1 MSARHDPPEATVVTQ
16 PAQRVREAV
25 EPAVAAAGLV
35 LEDVTVAAAGRRTVV
50 RVVVDLDDDTLGSL
64 DSDTLGAV
72 SRSVSAALDITDPV
86 RGAYVLEV
94 STPGTDRP
102 LTELR
107 HFRRARTRL
116 VRLSLA
122 DGTVV
127 AGRLVSAEPSG
138 LEVDT
143 GAGTIQVELGAVVR
157 GAVEV
162 ELTHAADQEEG
173 V

>member
-1 MSARHDPPEATVVTQ
+1 MSARHDPPEATVLTQ

-25 EPAVAAAGLV
+25 EPAVTAAGLV
-35 LEDVTVAAAGRRTVV
+35 LEDVTVSAAGRRTLV
-50 RVVVDLDDDTLGSL
+50 RVVVDLDDDALGSL
-64 DSDTLGAV
+64 DSDTLGSV
-72 SRSVSAALDITDPV
+72 SRAVSAALDATDPV

-116 VRLSLA
+116 VRLTLA

-127 AGRLVSAEPSG
+127 AGRLVSAESSG
-138 LEVDT
+138 LGVDT
-143 GAGTIQVELGAVVR
+143 GAGTTQVDLDAVVR

-162 ELTHAADQEEG
+162 ELTHGADEEEG